1 MASPFASCVVKR
13 VPHVFRVSHM
23 VGLLSPR
30 QVATRLQE
38 DDRTLQAP
46 LASPERWQD
55 QRREPLHW
63 ENSGVKS

>member
-1 MASPFASCVVKR
+1 M
-13 VPHVFRVSHM
+13 VFRVSHM